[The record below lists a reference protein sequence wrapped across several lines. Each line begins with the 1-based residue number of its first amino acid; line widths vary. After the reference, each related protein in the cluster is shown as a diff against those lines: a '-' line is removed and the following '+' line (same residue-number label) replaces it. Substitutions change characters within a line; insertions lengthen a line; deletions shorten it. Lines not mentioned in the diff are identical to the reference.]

1 VKPGFN
7 WEKYPLMV
15 GAAVCVFFS
24 VRLYQD
30 GQDEN
35 LTAAA
40 VLLGLGAVCLGAFL
54 VMVALDWARKQ
65 DREDDGP
72 GYTRRR

>member
-7 WEKYPLMV
+7 WEKYPLLV
-15 GAAVCVFFS
+15 GSVACVFFS

-54 VMVALDWARKQ
+54 VMAALDWARNR
-65 DREDDGP
+65 DRDDGS